1 MLLEHRVLLVLE
13 LREPCCLR
21 YRLELGLEGL
31 ELGLQQV
38 LVQVLEQEQ
47 VLALELEQEFEPVVA
62 AAVVAVAA
70 AVVVVVPVREQV
82 LDFV

>member
-21 YRLELGLEGL
+21 YLLELELGLEEPQAL

-38 LVQVLEQEQ
+38 LVQVLEQ
-47 VLALELEQEFEPVVA
+47 VLEL
-62 AAVVAVAA
+62 
-70 AVVVVVPVREQV
+70 V
-82 LDFV
+82 LYLNLAQALHLSKNFAD